1 MDPAPLRAA
10 SVSMRSAA
18 VLNGKKKK
26 KAHTQHVQDYL
37 YWNLPTVLWGFLPAL
52 ESEVPGIIIL
62 MYVGIR
68 MFIQNN
74 KCYYQ
79 YRAVRKESEG
89 RSIEVPTSSYFLSI
103 WDFIYFTFILFTY
116 QPLAVSLFGF
126 VFLHCF
132 HNRKIKISYQ
142 IIKKK
147 MLQQQHAL
155 LLLCLLHQTLLC
167 SHRLWREE
175 GRGLASRA

>member
-1 MDPAPLRAA
+1 MLVSFICEPVWVLLLSPLPQWVWEVQRFL
-10 SVSMRSAA
+10 ME
-18 VLNGKKKK
+18 KK

-52 ESEVPGIIIL
+52 ESDVPGIIIL
-62 MYVGIR
+62 LYIGIR

-79 YRAVRKESEG
+79 YRAWGIESEG
-89 RSIEVPTSSYFLSI
+89 RSIEVHTSSYFLS
-103 WDFIYFTFILFTY
+103 TFILFTY
-116 QPLAVSLFGF
+116 QPLTVSLFGF

-142 IIKKK
+142 IIIIKNVAAATRPSF
-147 MLQQQHAL
+147 AL
-155 LLLCLLHQTLLC
+155 PPPSNFTLFT
-167 SHRLWREE
+167 
-175 GRGLASRA
+175 

>member
-1 MDPAPLRAA
+1 M
-10 SVSMRSAA
+10 
-18 VLNGKKKK
+18 
-26 KAHTQHVQDYL
+26 QDYL

-62 MYVGIR
+62 LYIGIR

-79 YRAVRKESEG
+79 YRAWGIESEG
-89 RSIEVPTSSYFLSI
+89 RSIEVPTSLSI
-103 WDFIYFTFILFTY
+103 WDFIHFSFILFTY
-116 QPLAVSLFGF
+116 QPLTVSLFGF

-132 HNRKIKISYQ
+132 HNWKIKISYQ
-142 IIKKK
+142 IIK

-175 GRGLASRA
+175 GRGLASKA